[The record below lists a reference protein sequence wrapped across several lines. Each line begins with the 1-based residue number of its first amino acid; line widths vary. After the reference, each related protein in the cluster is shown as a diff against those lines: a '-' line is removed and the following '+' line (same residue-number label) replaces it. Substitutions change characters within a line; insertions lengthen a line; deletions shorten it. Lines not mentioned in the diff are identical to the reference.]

1 MPPKDPPFTSRPFC
15 AALLLTAGCLNAP
28 AAYFLSVE
36 TSRLYTL
43 FTGPDVAAQQAAAR
57 DNFLA
62 NCTAFSQ
69 RSPSFVAGAAACN
82 WQCTAVPAASS
93 QYTCQWCAAPPP
105 GSNLPAPWEQG
116 ACVGSLNST
125 DPAFSPQLVSDPSAC
140 TREACE
146 GTCSNCQY
154 LAGDPALVL
163 LACALAATALF
174 PLRGHDGSC
183 QCCNAAA
190 GAPDNFDPQPYRAYR
205 PWNRNCCS
213 QLPSVAAPTKCA
225 TGCGCVFGG
234 AATCVFASLFIV
246 LCAAAAAVYR
256 GTLCGAG
263 CRCCCCGR
271 FCVGPAPGA
280 ELEADAQ
287 ALLSA
292 PLTTAVYVVHAAPPS
307 AAGAEVAWGTP
318 PQGKTLAAE
327 V

>member
-1 MPPKDPPFTSRPFC
+1 MS
-15 AALLLTAGCLNAP
+15 L
-28 AAYFLSVE
+28 E

-69 RSPSFVAGAAACN
+69 RTSPYDAGAAACN
-82 WQCTAVPAASS
+82 WQCTAVPAAAS
-93 QYTCQWCAAPPP
+93 QYTCQWCAAPPL
-105 GSNLPAPWEQG
+105 GSNLPPPWEQG

-140 TREACE
+140 TSEACE
-146 GTCSNCQY
+146 GTCSSCQY
-154 LAGDPALVL
+154 LAAGDPTLVL
-163 LACALAATALF
+163 FACALAGIALF
-174 PLRGHDGSC
+174 PLRGHDACQNC
-183 QCCNAAA
+183 QCCNEAAA
-190 GAPDNFDPQPYRAYR
+190 PGTFDPQPYRAYR

-234 AATCVFASLFIV
+234 AAVCVMASLFIA
-246 LCAAAAAVYR
+246 LCAMAAAVYR
-256 GTLCGAG
+256 GTMCGAG

-271 FCVGPAPGA
+271 YCMGPAPGA

-287 ALLSA
+287 AMLGA
-292 PLTTAVYVVHAAPPS
+292 PLTTAVYVVHAAPN
-307 AAGAEVAWGTP
+307 AVVGAEGAWGA
-318 PQGKTLAAE
+318 PQGKSLAAD